1 MEDPKRNWDL
11 EHIYDT
17 EIAPLMSRIIE
28 ICKANNLP
36 MFATFVY
43 ANGED
48 DGEDYC
54 TTYVVSAKPQEQKA
68 ILAAIL
74 LPAHYEWPEERE
86 APRRKARGFTPRS
99 RSTELPRSMVV
110 RAADVA
116 VAVDRREDFGNIQSG
131 QPISTSS
138 RPEEQAHV
146 SVVILPLTEQ
156 MQQRV
161 DFAERQETKRSST
174 TTAS

>member
-86 APRRKARGFTPRS
+86 APAYFKS
-99 RSTELPRSMVV
+99 LW
-110 RAADVA
+110 DWA
-116 VAVDRREDFGNIQSG
+116 VAGGAGTSGLAPLRLTLKDKDGNVKEI
-131 QPISTSS
+131 
-138 RPEEQAHV
+138 
-146 SVVILPLTEQ
+146 TEIH
-156 MQQRV
+156 
-161 DFAERQETKRSST
+161 
-174 TTAS
+174 